1 MINKKDLINGGY
13 AIFRDLLKYFSM
25 NDESVVKSFYEPI
38 RELYLMGM
46 ISEEEFPDENSESN
60 IVGIEINGQYIEITF
75 CYESMLVEYQEVEE
89 LIWEKWIQTR
99 TDLLWYYYFKEFNFI
114 KEDNLGIRIKGIIGV
129 SGETHKNWTATV
141 FTPEDIKNI
150 YNKNE

>member
-1 MINKKDLINGGY
+1 MINKRDLINGGY

-25 NDESVVKSFYEPI
+25 NDERVVKSFYESI

-46 ISEEEFPDENSESN
+46 ISEEEFPDETSESD
-60 IVGIEINGQYIEITF
+60 IAGIEINGKYIDITF
-75 CYESMLVEYQEVEE
+75 YYESMMVEYLEVEE
-89 LIWEKWIQTR
+89 FIWEKWIQTR
-99 TDLLWYYYFKEFNFI
+99 TGLLWYYHFKEFNFI
-114 KEDNLGIRIKGIIGV
+114 KEDNFGIRIKGIIGV
-129 SGETHKNWTATV
+129 SGETHKNWFATV